1 MTTLLEEFTVSWF
14 GRVGSVD
21 TVVSVTVNDKA
32 VDVLLIVNL
41 VEFATYKIKYRCS
54 LAIPPNVVP
63 VKIIGF
69 PIINPVVDATVIK
82 LLTDFVEV
90 IVVDVIEAASVIL
103 VKSTT
108 WLI

>member
-1 MTTLLEEFTVSWF
+1 M
-14 GRVGSVD
+14 
-21 TVVSVTVNDKA
+21 
-32 VDVLLIVNL
+32 LLIVNL

-90 IVVDVIEAASVIL
+90 IVVDVSFGN
-103 VKSTT
+103 KK
-108 WLI
+108 